1 MSALRQTASIAVAA
15 IGAFALGLFIHFGN
29 GIQAQAPKP
38 LDPPPVGKYLY
49 IGRVVP
55 ELTGQPYAAILD
67 TSTGKIYGL
76 DEKERRKGNE
86 GPSSFWF
93 LIADAPK

>member
-1 MSALRQTASIAVAA
+1 MSAIRQAASIVVAA
-15 IGAFALGLFIHFGN
+15 IVAFTLGLFIPFSN

-38 LDPPPVGKYLY
+38 PEPQPVGRYLY

-86 GPSSFWF
+86 APPSFWF
-93 LIADAPK
+93 LIADGPK